1 MATITILVSDAPW
14 AALNYAKA
22 ALDAGHSLA
31 SVFFYQDAVAQIS
44 SLKVPVGDEP
54 DLNKAWTALARQQG
68 LELAVC
74 VAAAERRG
82 IVDEQASL
90 DAGLTGH
97 SLAEPFRLAGLGE
110 LVEATIHSDRTVQW

>member
-14 AALNYAKA
+14 AALNYAQA
-22 ALDAGHSLA
+22 ALDAGHRLA

-44 SLKVPVGDEP
+44 SLKVAVGDEP
-54 DLNKAWTALARQQG
+54 DLRLAWTALAQLHG

-82 IVDEQASL
+82 IVDEAASRE
-90 DAGLTGH
+90 AGLSGY
-97 SLAEPFRLAGLGE
+97 SLAAPFRLAGLGE
-110 LVEATIHSDRTVQW
+110 LVEASIHSDRTVQW